1 MAGRAMTDL
10 RLAAAKGLSDPTV
23 RLGVAC
29 KPLYDPSIAFSV
41 SFPFRILDHNQGG
54 RRDTQL
60 DIDRKAR
67 LRKAGRAHILGDVDC
82 AYAGVDRAA
91 ARFRPYRDE
100 YPQQAS
106 RARDTI
112 AFSLRQGAA
121 SLPGSLEARA
131 EDRRVQVNHLN
142 LMASY
147 LKAANQLDLAVAGE
161 VTP

>member
-23 RLGVAC
+23 RLGVGC
-29 KPLYDPSIAFSV
+29 KPLCNRSIAFSV

-121 SLPGSLEARA
+121 SRDVVSWFLASSLATLGWFRVIVQLLPVETGGLAL
-131 EDRRVQVNHLN
+131 RV
-142 LMASY
+142 
-147 LKAANQLDLAVAGE
+147 
-161 VTP
+161 